1 MNFLFF
7 ISFAILS
14 SCSNRYLIKT
24 ARMDF
29 THGVACLDTL
39 RARMQEA
46 GCDQI
51 QVEHRGDTTKGEA
64 EEILM
69 RCYKDAG
76 KRGKFWDNYI
86 FRLSHAE
93 LDFADD
99 SIKQIEK
106 HTICIDKKIR
116 IEAYAP

>member
-1 MNFLFF
+1 MMNFILLLM
-7 ISFAILS
+7 LS

-29 THGVACLDTL
+29 TQGVACLDTL
-39 RARMQEA
+39 RARMQAA

-51 QVEHRGDTTKGEA
+51 QVEHRGDATKGEA

-69 RCYKDAG
+69 RFYKDAG

-86 FRLSHAE
+86 FRLTHAE

-99 SIKQIEK
+99 IIKEVEE
-106 HTICIDKKIR
+106 HTICIDEKIR
-116 IEAYAP
+116 IEAYKP